1 MNSND
6 HANGGAPHRRSRIA
20 FWVIAA
26 IAAYFLLVEHRE
38 HLFGFLPF
46 LLLLLCPLMHIF
58 HHGHGGHGDQGS
70 AQSDGGK
77 DKAVD
82 QDRSSH
88 HHHH

>member
-6 HANGGAPHRRSRIA
+6 HANGGTPHRRSRIA
-20 FWVIAA
+20 FWVIAT

-58 HHGHGGHGDQGS
+58 HHGHGSHGDQGS
-70 AQSDGGK
+70 AHSDTGNAK
-77 DKAVD
+77 TVD
-82 QDRSSH
+82 QDRSSRH
-88 HHHH
+88 HRH